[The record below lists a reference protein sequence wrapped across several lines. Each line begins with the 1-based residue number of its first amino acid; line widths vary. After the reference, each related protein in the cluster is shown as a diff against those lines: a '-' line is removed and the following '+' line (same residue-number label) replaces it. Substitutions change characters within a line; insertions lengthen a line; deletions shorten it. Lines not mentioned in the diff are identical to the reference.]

1 MGIKEKIL
9 EDGDELHKFIILL
22 ANANGESIKGRTKLQ
37 KMMYLLSDKIE
48 EIKEQSSYDADN
60 YGPYSE
66 VVDEEERYLEQIGV
80 LTNSPGEIALTETG
94 KEIAQEMS
102 KNEDEKI
109 LKVLNEY
116 KKFLND
122 MTGNELLA
130 YIYSAYP
137 DMTEESVEY
146 ENLKPNIENHILSL
160 IRKQK
165 ISSQRAAELLDRS
178 QDYII
183 KKMKDK
189 RMAVL
194 R

>member
-22 ANANGESIKGRTKLQ
+22 ANANGESIKGRLKLQ

-66 VVDEEERYLEQIGV
+66 VVDEEEQYLEQIGV
-80 LTNSPGEIALTETG
+80 LTSSPGEIALTKTG

-137 DMTEESVEY
+137 DMTEESVKY
-146 ENLKPNIENHILSL
+146 ENLKPNIENYILSL

>member
-66 VVDEEERYLEQIGV
+66 VVDEEEQYLEQIGV
-80 LTNSPGEIALTETG
+80 LTSSPGEIALTETG
-94 KEIAQEMS
+94 KEIAQELS
-102 KNEDEKI
+102 KHEDEKT
-109 LKVLNEY
+109 LKVLDEY

-146 ENLKPNIENHILSL
+146 ENLKPNIENYILSL

-165 ISSQRAAELLDRS
+165 ISSQRAAELLYRS

-189 RMAVL
+189 QMVIL

>member
-22 ANANGESIKGRTKLQ
+22 ANANGESIKGRLKLQ

-80 LTNSPGEIALTETG
+80 LTSSPGEIALTETG

-109 LKVLNEY
+109 LKVLDEY

-146 ENLKPNIENHILSL
+146 ENLKPNIEKHILSL

>member
-9 EDGDELHKFIILL
+9 EDADDLQKFIILL
-22 ANANGESIKGRTKLQ
+22 ANANDESIKGRVKLQ
-37 KMMYLLSDKIE
+37 KMMYLLSDKLAKV
-48 EIKEQSSYDADN
+48 KEQSSYDADN

-66 VVDEEERYLEQIGV
+66 VIDEEEQYLEQVGV
-80 LTNSPGEIALTETG
+80 LTSNQGDIALTKIG
-94 KEIAQEMS
+94 KEIAQELS
-102 KNEDEKI
+102 KDEDEQI
-109 LKVLNEY
+109 LKVLGEY

-122 MTGNELLA
+122 MTSKELLA

-146 ENLKPNIENHILSL
+146 ENLKPNMENHIMSL

-165 ISSQRAAELLDRS
+165 ISSQRAAELLHRS

-183 KKMKDK
+183 KKMNDK
-189 RMAVL
+189 RITVF

>member
-22 ANANGESIKGRTKLQ
+22 ANASGEPIKGRLKLQ

-60 YGPYSE
+60 HGPYSK
-66 VVDEEERYLEQIGV
+66 VLDEAEQYLEQIGM
-80 LTNSPGEIALTETG
+80 LTSSHGEIALTKTG
-94 KEIAQEMS
+94 KGIAQELS
-102 KNEDEKI
+102 KDEDEKI
-109 LKVLNEY
+109 LKVLDEY

-130 YIYSAYP
+130 YTYSAYP
-137 DMTEESVEY
+137 DMTEESAEY
-146 ENLKPNIENHILSL
+146 ENLKPNMENHILSL

-165 ISSQRAAELLDRS
+165 ISSQRAAELLGRS

>member
-80 LTNSPGEIALTETG
+80 LTSSHGEIALTETG

-137 DMTEESVEY
+137 DMTEESVKY
-146 ENLKPNIENHILSL
+146 ENLKPNIEKHILSL

-165 ISSQRAAELLDRS
+165 ISSQRAAELLDQS

>member
-80 LTNSPGEIALTETG
+80 LTSSHGEIALTEAG

-146 ENLKPNIENHILSL
+146 ENLKPNIEKHILSL

-165 ISSQRAAELLDRS
+165 ISSQRAAEMLDRS

>member
-1 MGIKEKIL
+1 MRIKEKIL

-66 VVDEEERYLEQIGV
+66 VVDEEEQYLEQIGV
-80 LTNSPGEIALTETG
+80 LTSSHGEIALTKTG

-146 ENLKPNIENHILSL
+146 ENLKPNIEKHILSL

>member
-66 VVDEEERYLEQIGV
+66 VVDEEEQYLEQIGV
-80 LTNSPGEIALTETG
+80 LTSSPGEIALTETG
-94 KEIAQEMS
+94 KEIAQELS
-102 KNEDEKI
+102 KHEDEKI

-146 ENLKPNIENHILSL
+146 ENLKPNIENYILSL

-165 ISSQRAAELLDRS
+165 ISSQRAAELLYRS

-189 RMAVL
+189 QMVIL

>member
-9 EDGDELHKFIILL
+9 KDGDELHKFIILL
-22 ANANGESIKGRTKLQ
+22 ANANDVPIEGRLKLQ

-66 VVDEEERYLEQIGV
+66 VIKEEEEYLEQIGV
-80 LTNSPGEIALTETG
+80 LTSSMGKINLTKIG

-102 KNEDEKI
+102 KNEDEKT
-109 LKVLNEY
+109 LKILNEY

-122 MTGNELLA
+122 LTSNELLA

-137 DMTEESVEY
+137 DMTEESVKY
-146 ENLKPNIENHILSL
+146 ESLKPNMENYIMSL
-160 IRKQK
+160 IKKQK
-165 ISSQRAAELLDRS
+165 ISSQRAAELLN
-178 QDYII
+178 QPQNYVI
-183 KKMKDK
+183 KKMKDMQ
-189 RMAVL
+189 MAVL

>member
-66 VVDEEERYLEQIGV
+66 VVDEEEQYLEQIGV
-80 LTNSPGEIALTETG
+80 LTSSPGEIALTETG
-94 KEIAQEMS
+94 KEIAQELS
-102 KNEDEKI
+102 KHEDEKI

-146 ENLKPNIENHILSL
+146 ENLKPNIENYILSL

-189 RMAVL
+189 QMAVL

>member
-22 ANANGESIKGRTKLQ
+22 ANANGESIKGRLKLQ

-48 EIKEQSSYDADN
+48 VIKEQSSYDADN

-66 VVDEEERYLEQIGV
+66 VVDEEEQYLEQIGV
-80 LTNSPGEIALTETG
+80 LTSSPGEIALTKTG
-94 KEIAQEMS
+94 KEIAQELY
-102 KNEDEKI
+102 KNEDEKT

-122 MTGNELLA
+122 LTSNELLA

-146 ENLKPNIENHILSL
+146 ENLKPNMENHILSL

-165 ISSQRAAELLDRS
+165 ISSQRAAELLSRP

-183 KKMKDK
+183 KKMKDR

>member
-1 MGIKEKIL
+1 MGIKEKVL

-80 LTNSPGEIALTETG
+80 LTSSPREIALTETG

-109 LKVLNEY
+109 LKVLDEY

-137 DMTEESVEY
+137 DMTEESVKY
-146 ENLKPNIENHILSL
+146 ENLKPNIEKHILSL

-183 KKMKDK
+183 KKMKGK
-189 RMAVL
+189 QMVVL

>member
-22 ANANGESIKGRTKLQ
+22 ANANGESIKGRLKLQ

-66 VVDEEERYLEQIGV
+66 VVDEEEQYLEQIGV
-80 LTNSPGEIALTETG
+80 LTSSPGEIALTETG

-122 MTGNELLA
+122 MTGKELLA

-146 ENLKPNIENHILSL
+146 ENLKPNIEKHILSL

-183 KKMKDK
+183 KKMKGK

>member
-66 VVDEEERYLEQIGV
+66 VVDEEEQYLEQIGV
-80 LTNSPGEIALTETG
+80 LTSSHGEIALTKTG
-94 KEIAQEMS
+94 KEIAQELS
-102 KNEDEKI
+102 KHEDEKI

-137 DMTEESVEY
+137 DMTEESVKY
-146 ENLKPNIENHILSL
+146 ENLKPNIEKHILSL

>member
-22 ANANGESIKGRTKLQ
+22 ANANGESIKGRLKLQ

-66 VVDEEERYLEQIGV
+66 VVDEEEQYLEQIGV
-80 LTNSPGEIALTETG
+80 LTSSPGEIALTKTG

-122 MTGNELLA
+122 MTSNELLA
-130 YIYSAYP
+130 YTYSAYP

-146 ENLKPNIENHILSL
+146 ENLKPNIENYILTL

>member
-9 EDGDELHKFIILL
+9 ADGDELHKFIILL

-80 LTNSPGEIALTETG
+80 LTSSHGEIALTETG
-94 KEIAQEMS
+94 KEIAQELS
-102 KNEDEKI
+102 KHEDEKI

-122 MTGNELLA
+122 MTCKELLA

>member
-1 MGIKEKIL
+1 MGVKEKIL

-66 VVDEEERYLEQIGV
+66 VVDEEEQYLEQIGV
-80 LTNSPGEIALTETG
+80 LTSSPGEIALTETG

-146 ENLKPNIENHILSL
+146 ENLKPNIEKHILSL

>member
-22 ANANGESIKGRTKLQ
+22 ANANGESIKGRLKLQ

-66 VVDEEERYLEQIGV
+66 VVDEEEQYLEQIGV
-80 LTNSPGEIALTETG
+80 LTSSPGEIALTETG
-94 KEIAQEMS
+94 KEIAQELS
-102 KNEDEKI
+102 KHEDEKT
-109 LKVLNEY
+109 LKVLDEY

-122 MTGNELLA
+122 MTSNELLA

-146 ENLKPNIENHILSL
+146 ENLKPNIENYILSL

-165 ISSQRAAELLDRS
+165 ISSQRAAELLYRS

-189 RMAVL
+189 QMVIL

>member
-22 ANANGESIKGRTKLQ
+22 ANANGESIKGRLKLQ

-66 VVDEEERYLEQIGV
+66 VVDEEEQYLEQIGV
-80 LTNSPGEIALTETG
+80 LTSSPGEIALTEAG

-146 ENLKPNIENHILSL
+146 ENLKPNIEKHILSL

-165 ISSQRAAELLDRS
+165 ISSQRAAEMLDRS